1 MLYQPSYPKPYLTD
15 IDATQSNNFECL
27 INAEGGTQVI
37 KYNLTIS
44 DLNGNQIYTSGVT
57 SLSTPL
63 YSDQILTMEVPST
76 SGMENG
82 LDYTWK
88 VALYEAQPNIWVA
101 YGTIQSD
108 PVSTSTNIY
117 IRKSYLIQQG
127 MYLKIQNEIRE
138 ITSYDSSTGLAI
150 VSQAF
155 STVPA
160 SGVNYNVYSDN
171 VVSNDIFFQA
181 RTTPTLT
188 INSIPDTINS
198 KSYNFVGTYTQAE
211 GVNYKY
217 FQWTIYNSD
226 GVAINTS
233 NQIDTGAI
241 EYYYDGFFNGETYG
255 VSLYLENQDGV
266 TVSTDIVYFNVSYL
280 EPDITNSPS
289 AQVDCNNNAIVV
301 SWSPPLINQGIA
313 EGTGSEPY
321 YNLVANQPFEGGSS
335 VNINSGAS
343 IYWWIGAENNPV
355 NLPYESTTYFNWTV
369 PSGDF
374 SGTVYEQVG
383 EYVNLLT
390 MTNIAPAQ
398 CNTGDQ
404 YYNIKDKLIYT
415 AIDTNQWSNNGT
427 SPNESN
433 MYYTLDTNTKY
444 LWNNTTLTMSET
456 TEDLPSYII
465 TYSKGVFYYTIT
477 NIGVNINGSVVV
489 ADVEDKWLLQ
499 PLNADPK
506 QIYIWNDN
514 SNWDDDLY
522 WTETKAS
529 ELTKNWFK
537 LILLPTELQ
546 VIANPIPTSL

>member
-88 VALYEAQPNIWVA
+88 VALYEADPNIWVA
-101 YGTIQSD
+101 YGTVQED
-108 PVSTSTNIY
+108 PVSTATDIY
-117 IRKSYLIQQG
+117 IRKSYLIQEG
-127 MYLKIQNEIRE
+127 MYLKIQNETKL
-138 ITSYDSSTGLAI
+138 ITSYDSSTGLA
-150 VSQAF
+150 VVESAF
-155 STVPA
+155 STVPT
-160 SGVNYNVYSDN
+160 SGVNYNVYADN

-181 RTTPTLT
+181 RTTPTLSINTIPST
-188 INSIPDTINS
+188 INA
-198 KSYNFVGTYTQAE
+198 KSYTFEGTYSQAE

-217 FQWTIYNSD
+217 FQWTVYNSN
-226 GVAINTS
+226 GISINTS

-241 EYYYDGFFNGETYG
+241 QYYYDGFFNGETYG

-266 TVSTDIVYFNVSYL
+266 TLNTEIVYFNVSYL
-280 EPDITNSPS
+280 EPDITNSPN
-289 AQVDCNNNAIVV
+289 AQVNCDNNAIEVV
-301 SWSPPLINQGIA
+301 WSPPLINQGIA
-313 EGTGSEPY
+313 VGSGSSPY
-321 YNLVANQPFEGGSS
+321 YDLVADQPFEGGSS
-335 VNINSGAS
+335 VNINTDSY

-355 NLPYESTTYFNWTV
+355 DLPYESTTYINWTV

-390 MTNIAPAQ
+390 ISNVAPAQ
-398 CNTGDQ
+398 CSTGDQ
-404 YYNIKDKLIYT
+404 YYNSKDKLIYT

-427 SPNESN
+427 EPSETN
-433 MYYTLDTNTKY
+433 MYYTLDTETKY
-444 LWNNTTLTMSET
+444 LWNSSTLTMAET
-456 TEDLPSYII
+456 TENLPSYVI
-465 TYSKGVFYYTIT
+465 TYSKGVFYYTII
-477 NIGVNINGSVVV
+477 NIGVNISGSVVISDV
-489 ADVEDKWLLQ
+489 ADLWLLQ
-499 PLNADPK
+499 PLTSDPK
-506 QIYIWNDN
+506 QIYV
-514 SNWDDDLY
+514 WDDNAVWDDNLY

-529 ELTKNWFK
+529 ELSKNWFK

-546 VIANPIPTSL
+546 VVPNLIPSTT